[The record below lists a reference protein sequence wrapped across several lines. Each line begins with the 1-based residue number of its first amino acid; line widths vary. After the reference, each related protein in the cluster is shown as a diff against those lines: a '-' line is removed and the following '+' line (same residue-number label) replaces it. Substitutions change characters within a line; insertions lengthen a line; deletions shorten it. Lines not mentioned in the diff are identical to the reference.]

1 MGHRLNAYSS
11 VTFGRWE
18 RAYTNHVSMR
28 WMREQML
35 GRIAI
40 LVLLISAGCAQ
51 TGTVE
56 VIKLG
61 HGLDTN
67 HPVHHAMVFMQE
79 RLDSLSGGTL
89 QIQIYPSQQLGTERQ
104 LLELLQLGSLGMTKV
119 ASAVLE
125 GFAPEYK
132 VLSLPYL
139 FRNEAHRYDVLG
151 GVVGRKILL
160 SSEQYWLRGLTY
172 YDAGS
177 RSFYTKDR
185 PIYSPSDLEG
195 LKIRTLESTTQVKMV
210 NSLGGSATPIAW
222 GELYTALQQGVVDG
236 AENNPPSFY
245 TSRHYEVCKYY
256 SLDEHTGLPD
266 VLLISTIIW
275 ERLNPQQQSWVQQ
288 AADESAKHQKKLW
301 KAATDE
307 ALQKVQ
313 EAGVEVIYPDKTLF
327 TERVL
332 HLYDEYQDTPEI
344 FTLIE
349 QIRATVPCD
358 SLGDCSN
365 DSLSSE

>member
-1 MGHRLNAYSS
+1 MVSRLA
-11 VTFGRWE
+11 
-18 RAYTNHVSMR
+18 A
-28 WMREQML
+28 
-35 GRIAI
+35 
-40 LVLLISAGCAQ
+40 LLFLLTASCTR
-51 TGTVE
+51 TGVVE
-56 VIKLG
+56 TIKLG

-79 RLDSLSGGTL
+79 TLDSLSGGAL

-132 VLSLPYL
+132 VLSLPYI
-139 FRNEAHRYDVLG
+139 FRSEAHRYDVLG
-151 GVVGRKILL
+151 GPVGRRILL

-185 PIYSPSDLEG
+185 PIHSPEDLEG
-195 LKIRTLESTTQVKMV
+195 LKIRTLESATQVKMV

-245 TSRHYEVCKYY
+245 TSRHYEVCNFY

-266 VLLISTIIW
+266 VLLISTIVW
-275 ERLNPQQQSWVQQ
+275 DRLTPEQQSWVQR
-288 AADESAKHQKKLW
+288 AADESAEYQKLLW
-301 KAATDE
+301 KAATEE

-313 EAGVEVIYPDKTLF
+313 EAGVEIIYPDKEPF
-327 TERVL
+327 AARVTS
-332 HLYDEYQDTPEI
+332 LYDEYRETPEI
-344 FTLIE
+344 FSLIE
-349 QIRATVPCD
+349 QIQATSSCD
-358 SLGDCSN
+358 
-365 DSLSSE
+365 DSEVC

>member
-1 MGHRLNAYSS
+1 MGTR
-11 VTFGRWE
+11 V
-18 RAYTNHVSMR
+18 
-28 WMREQML
+28 
-35 GRIAI
+35 I
-40 LVLLISAGCAQ
+40 LLILLLSAGCVQ
-51 TGTVE
+51 NDTID

-67 HPVHHAMVFMQE
+67 HPVHQAMVFMQQK
-79 RLDSLSGGTL
+79 LDSLSDATL

-132 VLSLPYL
+132 VLSLPYI
-139 FRNEAHRYDVLG
+139 FQDESHRHQILDG
-151 GVVGRKILL
+151 AVGRKILL
-160 SSEQYWLRGLTY
+160 SSERFWLRGLTY

-177 RSFYTKDR
+177 RSFYTKSR
-185 PIYSPSDLEG
+185 PIHSPEDLQG
-195 LKIRTLESTTQVKMV
+195 LKIRTLESATQVKMV

-245 TSRHYEVCKYY
+245 TSRHYEVCKFY

-275 ERLNPQQQSWVQQ
+275 DRLNEEQQSWVQQ
-288 AADESAKHQKKLW
+288 AADASAEYQKKLW
-301 KAATDE
+301 KAATEE
-307 ALQKVQ
+307 ALKNVQ
-313 EAGVEVIYPDKTLF
+313 DAGVELIYPDKTPF
-327 TERVL
+327 AERVS
-332 HLYDEYQDTPEI
+332 HLYNEYEDTPSIFSLIQEI
-344 FTLIE
+344 
-349 QIRATVPCD
+349 QMYSRCD
-358 SLGDCSN
+358 SLSTCS
-365 DSLSSE
+365 EQGPPTQ